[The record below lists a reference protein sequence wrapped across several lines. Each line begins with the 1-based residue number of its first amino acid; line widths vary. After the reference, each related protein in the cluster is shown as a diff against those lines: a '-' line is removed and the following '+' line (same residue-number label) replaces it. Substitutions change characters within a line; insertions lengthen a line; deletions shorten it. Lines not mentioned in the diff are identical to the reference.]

1 MLILTEKGMKHYI
14 EFNLTEDQVE
24 LDDYKVG
31 KDLLNLM
38 RFWIQDA
45 KWKVEDGKMTG
56 SELLEDLKKA
66 IADENIEL
74 L

>member
-1 MLILTEKGMKHYI
+1 MKATL
-14 EFNLTEDQVE
+14 EFNLPEDQVD
-24 LDDYKVG
+24 LDDYHTAK
-31 KDLLNLM
+31 KLLYLM

-45 KWKVEDGKMTG
+45 KWTVEKPGFTG
-56 SELLEDLKKA
+56 HDLLEDLEKA

>member
-1 MLILTEKGMKHYI
+1 MKATL
-14 EFNLTEDQVE
+14 EFNLPEDQVD
-24 LDDYKVG
+24 LDDYHTAK
-31 KDLLNLM
+31 KLLYLM

-45 KWKVEDGKMTG
+45 KWKVDDGKMTG